1 MPVRTPHLGR
11 SVLASAAVIVG
22 VGGVGVATGAIPSGQ
37 GASPASKG
45 VIHACYR
52 QSSTHGRPAGELRVI
67 DFAAGARCASS
78 EVLLSWN
85 VQGASGA
92 PGIQGSAGQDGTQGA
107 AGTRGAGGSAGMTG
121 GTGATGPQGTTGGVG
136 VAGPAG
142 LQGVAGDTGQQ
153 GLDGPIGQDGGQGP
167 TGDTGPQGVQGPT
180 GAKGDTGSAGPK
192 GDAGATGSNGG
203 AGAQGPKGDTG
214 ATGAAGSGGGE
225 TLTDA
230 NGHVL
235 GKVVS
240 ADGGGYGVTV
250 ATSTGYLLTLGW
262 DGTLY
267 PGQIYYVGTAN
278 AKCSGTA
285 YLNDGGETGSVI
297 SSKVIEFSGSE
308 NSMMV
313 PSAASKGTSTSVAFG
328 NVTGIDNPTCMGGYP
343 VNESGWQLAALSDAA
358 AGLPGSGDVPS
369 ITPPLT
375 LG

>member
-1 MPVRTPHLGR
+1 MPHGTPRLARTA
-11 SVLASAAVIVG
+11 LAAAAALVAA
-22 VGGVGVATGAIPSGQ
+22 GGVGVATGAIPSSP
-37 GASPASKG
+37 GASPASNG

-52 QSSTHGRPAGELRVI
+52 RGSGNGRSSGSLRVI
-67 DFAAGARCASS
+67 DFAAGVRCASS
-78 EVLLSWN
+78 ETLLSWN
-85 VQGASGA
+85 VQG
-92 PGIQGSAGQDGTQGA
+92 QTGA
-107 AGTRGAGGSAGMTG
+107 AGAAGDQGTAGLRGADG
-121 GTGATGPQGTTGGVG
+121 GTGPIGGKGATGAQGVTGAVG
-136 VAGPAG
+136 VDGPLG
-142 LQGVAGDTGQQ
+142 LEGATGDTGQQ
-153 GLDGPIGQDGGQGP
+153 GVTGDNGIQGQAGP
-167 TGDTGPQGVQGPT
+167 TGDTGSQGLDGQT
-180 GAKGDTGSAGPK
+180 GAQGPK
-192 GDAGATGSNGG
+192 GDAGA
-203 AGAQGPKGDTG
+203 AGAKGDTG
-214 ATGAAGSGGGE
+214 AGGAKGDTGAAGAAGSGGGE

-262 DGTLY
+262 DGSLY
-267 PGQIYYVGTAN
+267 PGQIYYVGTSA

-308 NSMMV
+308 NSMVV
-313 PSAASKGTSTSVAFG
+313 PATVSKGTSTSVAFG

-343 VNESGWQLAALSDAA
+343 ANESGWQLTPLSDAA